1 MKKTKRLLP
10 IILTIATVLTATCAF
25 TACFFGD
32 KPEEAVTD
40 TQEATLIMEKAV
52 EKMDAVSQM
61 LFVASKNST
70 ETTGVKNMSFAPKMR
85 SSVQYMSA
93 STIPS
98 DVEFYDDYAG
108 SVVEHQLYV
117 NYP

>member
-25 TACFFGD
+25 AACFFGD

-52 EKMDAVSQM
+52 EKMIFLCYNTQHEKKK
-61 LFVASKNST
+61 KNC
-70 ETTGVKNMSFAPKMR
+70 N
-85 SSVQYMSA
+85 
-93 STIPS
+93 
-98 DVEFYDDYAG
+98 
-108 SVVEHQLYV
+108 
-117 NYP
+117 